1 MTFGTRV
8 LTNLTI
14 IGIAAVLGASAMVGP
29 SFAQQAAAPAA
40 APAAGTPVAYPAA
53 QARQGGLIATDH
65 CATCHGD
72 TLGGLQETPALVGA
86 SFHADFWGKPVSEL
100 YDFIS
105 TNMPLDAPGSLK
117 PEEYAAVLAYIL
129 SKNDIPATDGAAN
142 LPGDSAA
149 LSAMTL
155 PAAQ

>member
-1 MTFGTRV
+1 
-8 LTNLTI
+8 LSI
-14 IGIAAVLGASAMVGP
+14 IGLAAVLGTSALVGP
-29 SFAQQAAAPAA
+29 SAAQDAAAPAA
-40 APAAGTPVAYPAA
+40 APAAAGTPVAYPSA
-53 QARQGGLIATDH
+53 QARQGSLIARDH

-86 SFHADFWGKPVSEL
+86 SFHTDYWGQPLSNL

-129 SKNDIPATDGAAN
+129 SKNDIAATDGAPN

-149 LSAMTL
+149 LGAMTL
-155 PAAQ
+155 PPAQ